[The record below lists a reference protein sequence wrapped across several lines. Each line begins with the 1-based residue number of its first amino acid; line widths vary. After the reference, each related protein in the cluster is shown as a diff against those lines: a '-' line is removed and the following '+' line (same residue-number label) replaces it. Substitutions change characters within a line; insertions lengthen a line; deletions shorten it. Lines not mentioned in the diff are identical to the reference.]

1 MHMYPSMSE
10 GRLDDHRNEDN
21 NLDFDTHVHTP
32 EVFVFDYGV
41 VVIWGMSLQ
50 HEQRFLKE
58 VAKFE
63 SEKLAPDDMETEC
76 FNFYYTKEYQ
86 ARIYNDF
93 ITLREKTN
101 YMSKLAISHALAQS
115 VKVYATHTV
124 ERYIAN

>member
-1 MHMYPSMSE
+1 
-10 GRLDDHRNEDN
+10 
-21 NLDFDTHVHTP
+21 
-32 EVFVFDYGV
+32 
-41 VVIWGMSLQ
+41 MSLQ

-115 VKVYATHTV
+115 VKVTCLSPH
-124 ERYIAN
+124 